1 MLKLARTMGFK
12 AERSSRKS
20 QECGAWFWYW
30 TTASAKFDAPQAG
43 VYATGAPCG
52 NPLRKQECMAVN
64 RNDEIVDPR
73 LRVAVGLA
81 LMGLALEGLVGLWG
95 YLGVLP
101 LSQGPNDQRGAL

>member
-1 MLKLARTMGFK
+1 
-12 AERSSRKS
+12 
-20 QECGAWFWYW
+20 
-30 TTASAKFDAPQAG
+30 
-43 VYATGAPCG
+43 
-52 NPLRKQECMAVN
+52 MAVN